1 MIEGNIR
8 IGDGRAVVSPCN
20 GGVHVT
26 PRIVL
31 ELPSKGGHASDVEVV
46 YPLFCGRRLGVAEPV
61 LVGSDV
67 GFVRVKNTHI
77 VFGVGQ
83 ETRPVEARGPA
94 RGARVVTELTLET
107 QTPPLPF

>member
-46 YPLFCGRRLGVAEPV
+46 YPLFGGRGLGVTEPV
-61 LVGSDV
+61 LVGGDV
-67 GFVRVKNTHI
+67 GFVGVKNTHV

-83 ETRPVEARGPA
+83 ETRPVEAGGPA
-94 RGARVVTELTLET
+94 CGTRVVTKLALET
-107 QTPPLPF
+107 

>member
-1 MIEGNIR
+1 MVEGDIR
-8 IGDGRAVVSPCN
+8 IGNGRAVVSPRD

-26 PRIVL
+26 PRVIL
-31 ELPSKGGHASDVEVV
+31 EMTGKGGHASDVEVV
-46 YPLFCGRRLGVAEPV
+46 YPLVHGRRLGVAEPV

-83 ETRPVEARGPA
+83 ETRPVEAGGPA
-94 RGARVVTELTLET
+94 SGTGVVTKLALET
-107 QTPPLPF
+107 